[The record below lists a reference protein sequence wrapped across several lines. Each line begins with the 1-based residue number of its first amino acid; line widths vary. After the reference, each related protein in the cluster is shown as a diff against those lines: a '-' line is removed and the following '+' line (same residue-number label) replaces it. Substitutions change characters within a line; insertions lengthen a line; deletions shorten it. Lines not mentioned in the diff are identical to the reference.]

1 MQNSITT
8 YVQKHTLTY
17 SNTPSAANHEIDS
30 NFAAIPKL
38 QGFLEYTAESLG
50 NSLHTC
56 NQCQEMPRNLFSL
69 EQVEAEFHGLV
80 RQCSSKSSWVTVFE
94 AVWNILKY
102 FEIMIQILQDGQYFT
117 VSLWGGI
124 HHFCVRACIWWLS
137 CFVPFAGNAL
147 GPRIRIAEAAIAPL
161 GTVGRRRPLGHGP
174 LGSHGPFGRRSKART
189 LWRHWGPG
197 ALSLIGWPA
206 DFQVANSGQVML
218 GQVI

>member
-80 RQCSSKSSWVTVFE
+80 RQCSSKSS
-94 AVWNILKY
+94 
-102 FEIMIQILQDGQYFT
+102 
-117 VSLWGGI
+117 
-124 HHFCVRACIWWLS
+124 
-137 CFVPFAGNAL
+137 
-147 GPRIRIAEAAIAPL
+147 
-161 GTVGRRRPLGHGP
+161 
-174 LGSHGPFGRRSKART
+174 
-189 LWRHWGPG
+189 
-197 ALSLIGWPA
+197 
-206 DFQVANSGQVML
+206 
-218 GQVI
+218 